1 MHTYIHTHIVTFQTR
16 NLTRDVTG
24 IPQRTAQG
32 ISQRTPPGTSQGNPQ
47 RISKNDDD
55 HADDDDDD
63 DDDDLDDDGDG
74 DDWPAPFTTANLL
87 TCLRMPTKRTKP
99 QMLKICR

>member
-1 MHTYIHTHIVTFQTR
+1 MHTCIHTHIHPRFKRWTLQGTSQ
-16 NLTRDVTG
+16 G

-32 ISQRTPPGTSQGNPQ
+32 TSQGTPQ
-47 RISKNDDD
+47 VSSQGIPQNISKFDDD

-63 DDDDLDDDGDG
+63 DDLYNDGDG
-74 DDWPAPFTTANLL
+74 DGWPAPFTAANVL
-87 TCLRMPTKRTKP
+87 TCLRMPTKRAKP